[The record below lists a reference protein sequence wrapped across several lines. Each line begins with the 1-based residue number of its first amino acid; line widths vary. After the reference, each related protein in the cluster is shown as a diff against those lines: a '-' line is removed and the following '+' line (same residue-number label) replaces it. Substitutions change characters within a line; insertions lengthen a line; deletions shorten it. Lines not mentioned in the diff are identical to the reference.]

1 MKNNKTM
8 IKMMIVNFKEHFY
21 DDDDED
27 FENVAHEDQHVK
39 DKGWQ
44 W

>member
-21 DDDDED
+21 DDDED
-27 FENVAHEDQHVK
+27 FENVVHEDQHVK